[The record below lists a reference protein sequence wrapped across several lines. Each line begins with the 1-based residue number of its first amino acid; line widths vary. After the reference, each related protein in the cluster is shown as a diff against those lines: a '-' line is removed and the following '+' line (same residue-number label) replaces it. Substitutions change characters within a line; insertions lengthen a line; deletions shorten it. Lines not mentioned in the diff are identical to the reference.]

1 MDEERQ
7 SGLNH
12 FDKYMYERCWD
23 GRALVSNALGATIV
37 PRSVLSTYSL
47 NPPSYS

>member
-12 FDKYMYERCWD
+12 FDKYKRCWD
-23 GRALVSNALGATIV
+23 GRVLVSNALGATIV

-47 NPPSYS
+47 SPPSYS